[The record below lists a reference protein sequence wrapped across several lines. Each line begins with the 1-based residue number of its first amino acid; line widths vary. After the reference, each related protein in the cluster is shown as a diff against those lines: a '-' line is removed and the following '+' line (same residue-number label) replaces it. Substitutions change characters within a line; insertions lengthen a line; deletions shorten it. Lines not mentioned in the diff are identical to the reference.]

1 MEENQKSNIPVNF
14 INSDA
19 PAKAT
24 PVAVSTSVP
33 VNPPAKAEPAQ
44 APVKSEPT
52 QAPVKAEPVQ
62 APTKA
67 EPTQVSVKAEPAQA
81 PTKAEPAKAP
91 ANIPTR
97 PLVKTDAATRQLL
110 FHPLDNIEDTDD
122 FYAAINR
129 QHLTKSLSDER
140 PYTYWTI
147 ELYDKKNGI
156 RGGGGLGVLA
166 ADTRR
171 VAEQMNVPLTLVTPF
186 YPSEQHQRCKI
197 NNTDGEFSFT
207 NSTESIKVNYQ
218 DYGFTFI
225 DTVNIRAN
233 NSFVPLDVVEKVL
246 GSTRLLCITEPGFGE
261 LYSGDSG
268 GDHRLYQE
276 VALGF
281 GGYQALKLVGL
292 KPAIMQLN
300 EVATFFAALA
310 RLDELASNGM
320 DFYEAVVYTRKH
332 TLYTNHTLVQA
343 AEATF
348 NYDQFERYVFP
359 NLKSPA
365 VKKWLSDKFDNGY
378 IKLSTVTIE
387 IAELRSGVSKL
398 HARVANYHEISGKK
412 VKFKAVTNG
421 IDIPTWT
428 MQPAI
433 DYLKET
439 EILDKFFL
447 PTENFEDKLDNLNA
461 DKIREIK
468 LAGRRE
474 LNEVLSRRTDQY
486 GENIQLPE
494 DGIVF
499 EFKRRFVDYKR
510 PWLPFSDPEKLKNIL
525 EQYNAHYILAGR
537 VHEGDS
543 RMTER
548 LSYVL
553 RIIDQDPILRKRVHY
568 LPDYDEE
575 LGRALSVGA
584 NVSINTPIV
593 GLEACGTSWMKD
605 IVNFG
610 ILVSTHDGGVADG
623 PQDSYLNIS
632 GENEAEEIE
641 SLYGRMNEAAAA
653 WSNDF
658 DLEFIMRK
666 ELAAFL
672 PVISGSRMLK
682 DYLEY
687 LF

>member
-1 MEENQKSNIPVNF
+1 MEDKKLLKEQPL
-14 INSDA
+14 A
-19 PAKAT
+19 PGIK
-24 PVAVSTSVP
+24 PG
-33 VNPPAKAEPAQ
+33 KEPG
-44 APVKSEPT
+44 
-52 QAPVKAEPVQ
+52 
-62 APTKA
+62 
-67 EPTQVSVKAEPAQA
+67 
-81 PTKAEPAKAP
+81 
-91 ANIPTR
+91 
-97 PLVKTDAATRQLL
+97 LL
-110 FHPLDNIEDTDD
+110 HPLDNIEDVED

-129 QHLTKSLSDER
+129 EHLQKALSAER

-171 VAEQMNVPLTLVTPF
+171 VAEQMNVPLTLITPF
-186 YPSEQHQRCKI
+186 YPSEQHQRCTI
-197 NNTDGEFSFT
+197 DNTNGFFFQ
-207 NSTESIKVNYQ
+207 NSTESIPVDYK
-218 DYGFTFI
+218 DYGFTFL
-225 DTVNIRAN
+225 DTVNIKAG
-233 NSFVPLDVVEKVL
+233 SGLVKLDVIEKVL

-281 GGYQALKLVGL
+281 GGYQALKLAGL

-348 NYDQFERYVFP
+348 NYAQFERFVFP
-359 NLKSPA
+359 NLKSSA

-398 HARVANYHEISGKK
+398 HARVANYREISGKK

-428 MQPAI
+428 SKEAV
-433 DYLKET
+433 DYLKAEG
-439 EILDKFFL
+439 ILDKFFL
-447 PTENFEDKLDNLNA
+447 PTADYEAKLENISAED
-461 DKIREIK
+461 IREIK

-474 LNEVLSRRTDQY
+474 LNSVLEHRVDQY
-486 GENIQLPE
+486 GNHIHIDE
-494 DGIVF
+494 DGLLF

-510 PWLPFSDPEKLKNIL
+510 PWLPFSDPVRLKNIL
-525 EQYNAHYILAGR
+525 EKYNAHYILSGR
-537 VHEGDS
+537 VHEGDVT
-543 RMTER
+543 MTGR
-548 LSYVL
+548 LTEVL
-553 RIIDQDPILRKRVHY
+553 KTIDSDPVLKARVHY

-575 LGRALSVGA
+575 LGRALSVGS
-584 NVSINTPIV
+584 NISINTPIV

-610 ILVSTHDGGVADG
+610 ILISTHDGGVADC
-623 PQDSYLNIS
+623 PASAYLNIA
-632 GENEAEEIE
+632 GESELEEIE
-641 SLYGRMNEAAAA
+641 NLYTRMEEAAAA
-653 WSNDF
+653 WGNDF
-658 DLEFIMRK
+658 DLELILK
-666 ELAAFL
+666 TELINFL

-682 DYLEY
+682 DYLDY
-687 LF
+687 LFPERA